1 MVSPVG
7 HLDLQAAAAELHV
20 HYQTAYRW
28 VRSGRLKA
36 KLVGGRYV
44 VVPED
49 LAALDQ
55 ARHTP
60 KNAAAP
66 SASRIDRSADRV
78 HDALVSG
85 DEVAVGRIVRRLIG
99 EGSSIIDVVQD
110 VFVPS
115 LHRIGQS
122 WHDGEL
128 TVSVEH
134 RASAIAERI
143 LGELAPNPRGRR
155 RGTAIVVAVSGD
167 RHSLPTTMAA
177 IALRDDNWHVQHLGA
192 DLPADEII
200 QFCAEH
206 DATVAVL
213 TVTTPDA
220 TESANVTATRL
231 RSAGTPTI
239 VGGPGRTLDDLIQQA
254 RLTVSPNA
262 RSPRSRG
269 TNIRT
274 Q

>member
-7 HLDLQAAAAELHV
+7 QLDLQAAADELGV

-36 KLVGGRYV
+36 KLVGGSYV
-44 VVPED
+44 VAPED
-49 LAALDQ
+49 VAAVDE
-55 ARHTP
+55 ARRTP
-60 KNAAAP
+60 KDPAAP
-66 SASRIDRSADRV
+66 SASRIGRSADRV
-78 HDALVSG
+78 HDMLVSG
-85 DEVAVGRIVRRLIG
+85 DEVAVGKIARRLIT
-99 EGSSIIDVVQD
+99 EGSSIVDLVQV

-115 LHRIGQS
+115 MCRIGQS

-128 TVSVEH
+128 TISVEH

-155 RGTAIVVAVSGD
+155 RGTAVVVAVSGD

-200 QFCAEH
+200 QFCANR
-206 DATVAVL
+206 DVTVAVV

-220 TESANVTATRL
+220 AKLANITANRL
-231 RSAGTPTI
+231 RLAGTPTI
-239 VGGPGRTLDDLIQQA
+239 VGGPGRTLDDLIEQA
-254 RLTVSPNA
+254 RLAVSHNA
-262 RSPRSRG
+262 RAR
-269 TNIRT
+269 
-274 Q
+274 